1 MTKNF
6 TVQTRSEE
14 TGLNFY
20 SSANLESA
28 LLKAKL
34 VAEKDSTIW
43 KISYRDENGAN
54 VRLVKN
60 EQNAWENKPL
70 TVEVRDGKIR

>member
-1 MTKNF
+1 MTNIY

-20 SSANLESA
+20 SSSNLESA
-28 LLKAKL
+28 LVEAKL
-34 VAEKDSTIW
+34 AAEKDSSIW
-43 KISYRDENGAN
+43 KISYIDETGNS

-60 EQNAWENKPL
+60 EENEWENQPL
-70 TVEVRDGKIR
+70 TLS